1 MSQVLAAPCWNHRG
15 CCIQLLSGEARGV
28 VYRVRHHSGTP
39 MGQVGSLE
47 EARQLIDEQI
57 LLIRQRLA
65 AAA

>member
-1 MSQVLAAPCWNHRG
+1 M
-15 CCIQLLSGEARGV
+15 

>member
-1 MSQVLAAPCWNHRG
+1 MA
-15 CCIQLLSGEARGV
+15 
-28 VYRVRHHSGTP
+28 YRVRHHSGTP
-39 MGQVGSLE
+39 LGQVGSLE